1 MRKLKAIILLLIAF
15 ATQVVAQSTVHL
27 CAGTNH
33 NFGVPYTIG
42 STYNWQVQANT
53 AIATITSGNG
63 TEHIIMDLN
72 NSGVFQLLV
81 EEVDVNG
88 CSGYDSILVEIHA
101 LPNPNIFA
109 LGPISFCEGDSVLLQ
124 VDSNYVAQ
132 TWNNG
137 LTTIYTYADTSG
149 NYFINVT
156 DTNGCSNRSNIINV
170 DANPNP
176 AADFMVDGICANIPS
191 QFVNTS
197 TVSVGNIETTIWY
210 LGNGEVV
217 NGDSL
222 LYTYTFAGDY
232 YTQLFVTS
240 DYGCV
245 DSIGKVYSIYNK
257 PIADFIYSP
266 SSISTLQPEMNF
278 ITINPSY
285 VSLFWDFDDSSY
297 SALPNPLH
305 EFEDAGVYDVW
316 LTVSDSNQCIDSVM
330 HRITM
335 YYDFVLHVP
344 TAFTPND
351 DNDNDTFGPQGLR
364 MEKYESYA
372 FYIYNKW
379 GEIIFETDNIT
390 KWWDGAAAPHGAYTW
405 AIIIVDEL
413 GALRKEVG
421 DVMLI
426 R

>member
-1 MRKLKAIILLLIAF
+1 
-15 ATQVVAQSTVHL
+15 
-27 CAGTNH
+27 
-33 NFGVPYTIG
+33 
-42 STYNWQVQANT
+42 
-53 AIATITSGNG
+53 
-63 TEHIIMDLN
+63 
-72 NSGVFQLLV
+72 
-81 EEVDVNG
+81 
-88 CSGYDSILVEIHA
+88 
-101 LPNPNIFA
+101 
-109 LGPISFCEGDSVLLQ
+109 
-124 VDSNYVAQ
+124 
-132 TWNNG
+132 
-137 LTTIYTYADTSG
+137 
-149 NYFINVT
+149 
-156 DTNGCSNRSNIINV
+156 
-170 DANPNP
+170 
-176 AADFMVDGICANIPS
+176 
-191 QFVNTS
+191 
-197 TVSVGNIETTIWY
+197 
-210 LGNGEVV
+210 
-217 NGDSL
+217 
-222 LYTYTFAGDY
+222 
-232 YTQLFVTS
+232 
-240 DYGCV
+240 
-245 DSIGKVYSIYNK
+245 
-257 PIADFIYSP
+257 
-266 SSISTLQPEMNF
+266 MNF
-278 ITINPSY
+278 ITTNPSY